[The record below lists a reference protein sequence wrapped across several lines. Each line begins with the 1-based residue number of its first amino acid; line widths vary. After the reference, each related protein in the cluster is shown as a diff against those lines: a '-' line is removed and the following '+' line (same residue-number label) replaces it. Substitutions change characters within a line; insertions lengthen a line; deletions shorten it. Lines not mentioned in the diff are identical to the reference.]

1 MRGLN
6 EHGIF
11 LAELVVSLLL
21 VSIIMISTFSIFNFL
36 KQNRLNR
43 EKRLRA
49 LYVARSKLEE
59 LLSKN
64 FESLNTSIIGC
75 KSISDYIGENDYL
88 RGNVCVYL
96 NTISNW
102 DGDPNVDAKQLE
114 VSVTFI

>member
-1 MRGLN
+1 
-6 EHGIF
+6 
-11 LAELVVSLLL
+11 
-21 VSIIMISTFSIFNFL
+21 MISTFSIFNFL
-36 KQNRLNR
+36 KQNRLNK

-88 RGNVCVYL
+88 RGQVCVYL
-96 NTISNW
+96 DTISNW
-102 DGDPNVDAKQLE
+102 DGDPNVDAKRIE
-114 VSVTFI
+114 VKVTFI

>member
-11 LAELVVSLLL
+11 LAELIVSLLL
-21 VSIIMISTFSIFNFL
+21 VSLVVVSAFSIFDFF
-36 KQNRLNR
+36 KQNRLDR

-49 LYVARSKLEE
+49 LYVARSRLEE
-59 LLSKN
+59 LLSRN
-64 FESLNTSIIGC
+64 FDSLDTMVGC
-75 KSISDYIGENDYL
+75 DSISNYIGENDYL
-88 RGNVCVYL
+88 EGNVCVYL

-114 VSVTFI
+114 VKVTFI